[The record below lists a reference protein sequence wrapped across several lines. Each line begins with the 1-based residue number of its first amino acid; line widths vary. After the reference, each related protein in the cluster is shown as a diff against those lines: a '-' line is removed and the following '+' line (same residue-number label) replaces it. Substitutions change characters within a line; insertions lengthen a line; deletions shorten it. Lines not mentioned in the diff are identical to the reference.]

1 MWRRFFKL
9 KLVPGVVIHQ
19 KFGRIDFRN
28 ENIPVDM
35 LLQLYESDFP
45 YLELTDLG
53 RSRFYGVETPAEPS
67 TSVPVQK
74 KSRSRRG

>member
-19 KFGRIDFRN
+19 KFGRIDFRK
-28 ENIPVDM
+28 ENLPVDM

-53 RSRFYGVETPAEPS
+53 RSRFYGVETPVEPMPEI
-67 TSVPVQK
+67 PVVK